1 MPSSM
6 SQKLYI
12 EQDGDQFNDLWTAC
26 AVIFGV
32 LIGFFLGVIVL
43 FALRKYF
50 PAKYTRTDAAK
61 LAASGLEAPPQVEPA
76 YVVKDDEE
84 EYAGIVPQDEAY
96 LQSRQVLDQRVS
108 KPLSW
113 TRQATAAVDVDANEV
128 IDGVMDALAQ
138 DTAAQMQLA
147 LINQEFNTVN
157 LWEEDL
163 QQQYR
168 NLFIN
173 LINISLDSLVQQ
185 KVIEPEMKQTMSVE
199 YEQTLRTVEREW
211 KERLREALNNHP
223 AETMGSSMLSNDI
236 EQLRYDATM
245 DMEEVM
251 LGIREQLRKDLVV
264 KTMLKPEE
272 IDFMEEKL
280 VENLANL
287 AEVINNE
294 YQSVE
299 KIHVDRAMIARKS
312 GLHYFSTKFMEE
324 EQVGHLSE
332 EIAKFMEDLKKSCK
346 VSNGTANKI
355 KGDFINNVKG
365 INAKYNE
372 EFQQNLADQLAKSA
386 KDRISEM
393 KRIKTWKRQTEIA
406 STGNQSYQAAVDGLI
421 EPSRYISTMHDL
433 QKTVRLDRML
443 ARKRIDTKEGEI
455 FEGLVNHMSG
465 EKQGEYKA
473 LLQDIVRTLL
483 LEKGVNHPLL
493 EEKMSKFKDDMLTF
507 TIKTTDGYVKLIEK
521 ELDITMEAKKYLEKE
536 ISRQSADQEELLGEQ
551 EDAVMEVL
559 QTQSGLSEIERE
571 QMLQVHQH
579 QSLTVV
585 NMLFMNRIR
594 SMKRVEVEHLQD
606 RKEHEDFATKL
617 QPEMDAITPAKA
629 PSKSQQKKMDALK
642 KKHEEQLA
650 ILDEGMLT
658 TKDGALDALRN
669 EIFAITRVTLSRYD
683 ERIGELL
690 AKLQVSQARKEGT
703 IVKQTQVLDKIKS
716 KLVDLI
722 WRDGY
727 VPEANCKRVLQDH
740 HKIVQDVSDKFA
752 AKKENNAANIE
763 KMMKDK
769 KEKREA
775 ALTQEMNEMVEKYK
789 AEEHS
794 NVEMTEPLLVNWNDN
809 KVNIQRHNLDMEQTR
824 QIQDLY
830 NNVEDDFARELH
842 EEEHNIILELAK
854 MGRLDVNEFDTIIK
868 ASVTACVGGDKL
880 YKELSTKI
888 LAKFGQT
895 VKRSDKAYAFW
906 EVANTAL
913 APNVPN
919 PKAAAER
926 AAGVWRARLGI
937 YDERKS

>member
-32 LIGFFLGVIVL
+32 LIGFFLGVVVL

-61 LAASGLEAPPQVEPA
+61 LAASGLEAPPPVEPD
-76 YVVKDDEE
+76 YVIKDDEE

-96 LQSRQVLDQRVS
+96 IQSRQVLDQRTS

-113 TRQATAAVDVDANEV
+113 TRQATAVDVDANEV

-138 DTAAQMQLA
+138 DTAAQMSLS

-157 LWEEDL
+157 LWEEEL

-168 NLFIN
+168 NLFFN

-199 YEQTLRTVEREW
+199 YEQSLRTVEREW
-211 KERLREALNNHP
+211 KEKLRDAIANHP
-223 AETMGSSMLSNDI
+223 KEQGDSMLSNDI

-251 LGIREQLRKDLVV
+251 LSIREQLRKDLVV
-264 KTMLKPEE
+264 KTLLKPEE

-280 VENLANL
+280 VENLSNL
-287 AEVINNE
+287 SEIINNE

-299 KIHVDRAMIARKS
+299 KIHVDRAMVARKS

-324 EQVGHLSE
+324 EQIGHLSQ
-332 EIAKFMEDLKKSCK
+332 EIEKFMEDLKKTCK
-346 VSNGTANKI
+346 VGGGTANKI
-355 KGDFINNVKG
+355 KSDFIANIKG
-365 INAKYNE
+365 IHIKYNE
-372 EFQQNLADQLAKSA
+372 EFQQNLQDQLSKSA

-393 KRIKTWKRQTEIA
+393 KRIKTWKRSTDIA

-455 FEGLVNHMSG
+455 FDGLVNHMSG

-473 LLQDIVRTLL
+473 LIQDIVGTLK
-483 LEKGVNHPLL
+483 LEKGVNHQLL
-493 EEKMSKFKDDMLTF
+493 EEKTNKFKDDMLTF
-507 TIKTTDGYVKLIEK
+507 TIKTKDGYVKLVEK
-521 ELDITMEAKKYLEKE
+521 EFDQTLEAKKYLEKE
-536 ISRQSADQEELLGEQ
+536 IIRQSADQEELLGEQ
-551 EDAVMEVL
+551 EDAVLEVL

-571 QMLQVHQH
+571 QMMQVHQH
-579 QSLTVV
+579 QALSVI

-606 RKEHEDFATKL
+606 RKEHDEFAATL
-617 QPEMDAITPAKA
+617 QIEMDAITPVGKA
-629 PSKSQQKKMDALK
+629 PNKGQQKKIDLMK

-650 ILDEGMLT
+650 VLDDGMLT

-716 KLVDLI
+716 KLVDMI
-722 WRDGY
+722 WQDGY

-752 AKKENNAANIE
+752 TKKENNASNIE
-763 KMMKDK
+763 KSMVEK
-769 KEKREA
+769 KEKKEGV
-775 ALTQEMNEMVEKYK
+775 LTQEMNEMVEKYK

-794 NVEMTEPLLVNWNDN
+794 NVEITEPLLVNWNDN

-824 QIQDLY
+824 MIQDLY

-842 EEEHNIILELAK
+842 DEEHNIILELAK
-854 MGRLDVNEFDTIIK
+854 MGRLDANEFDAIMK
-868 ASVTACVGGDKL
+868 AAVTACVGGDKL
-880 YKELSTKI
+880 YKELS
-888 LAKFGQT
+888 AKMLSKYGQT

-906 EVANTAL
+906 EVANQGL
-913 APNVPN
+913 APSVPN